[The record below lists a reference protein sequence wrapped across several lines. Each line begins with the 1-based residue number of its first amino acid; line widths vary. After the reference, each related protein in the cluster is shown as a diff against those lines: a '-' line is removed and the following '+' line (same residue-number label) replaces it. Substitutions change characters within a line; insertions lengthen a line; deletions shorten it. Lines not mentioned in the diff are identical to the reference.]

1 MKALLQRVTQAQVSV
16 LGREVAAIEVGIV
29 VFLAFE
35 RSDEILHVL
44 RLVDR
49 IIRYRLFS
57 GTNGRF
63 SRDVR
68 AISGQILWVP
78 EFTLA
83 ADTQRGRRAD
93 LFPALPSVPSA
104 ELFQCVLEH
113 ARKCGGERLAQAGC
127 FGADMEV
134 KLVNDGPVT
143 FLLSG

>member
-1 MKALLQRVTQAQVSV
+1 MKALLQRVTQARVSI
-16 LGREVAAIEVGIV
+16 LGREVAAIEMGIV

-35 RSDEILHVL
+35 RGDEILRVL

-49 IIRYRLFS
+49 IIGYRLFAD
-57 GTNGRF
+57 TNGHF

-83 ADTQRGRRAD
+83 AGTQRGRRAD
-93 LFPALPSVPSA
+93 LSPALPPALSA
-104 ELFQCVLEH
+104 ELFQAVLEH
-113 ARKCGGERLAQAGC
+113 ARKCGGECLAQAGC
-127 FGADMEV
+127 FGAHMEV
-134 KLVNDGPVT
+134 GLVNDGPVT